1 MKFQSAITSL
11 AAVALASSSL
21 DSVSSFVPKS
31 CSKISPAATLPASQS
46 YSKIGQHQS
55 ITQLHV
61 ASSEIVGDEADVKP
75 RKTREERLQAASKG
89 LQVHCVGLSIHHAD
103 VEVREKLAVAECD
116 WNAASNEIC
125 STGDIAES
133 AVLSTCNRFEIYY
146 TATDPRAAMASVT
159 KFLAQRS
166 GLPVSEL
173 RKNLSCF
180 LGTTLFGIL

>member
-1 MKFQSAITSL
+1 MKFQSAISSL

-75 RKTREERLQAASKG
+75 RKTREVRRFFRLAAPLLPNRTKPSPG
-89 LQVHCVGLSIHHAD
+89 
-103 VEVREKLAVAECD
+103 VR
-116 WNAASNEIC
+116 C
-125 STGDIAES
+125 SDIDPSGNRKPGGSCSHPES
-133 AVLSTCNRFEIYY
+133 
-146 TATDPRAAMASVT
+146 
-159 KFLAQRS
+159 
-166 GLPVSEL
+166 
-173 RKNLSCF
+173 
-180 LGTTLFGIL
+180 LFFFS